1 MIGSAILAFENA
13 EHAGGVEHAGLI
25 DASDW
30 LPAVTALAVFLI
42 AFVFL
47 YIKVWP
53 MIIKGLDDRE
63 AKIRHEIESAE
74 QAREQAKAAL
84 AEYQQSLAHARDEA
98 NAMIAKARSDAKMA
112 AEELRTKNQAD
123 ITEMKQRATREIESA
138 KQAAISSLYQEASS
152 LAVSIAGK
160 ILEREISPN
169 DQKRMIDDSLHELAR
184 AGKG

>member
-1 MIGSAILAFENA
+1 
-13 EHAGGVEHAGLI
+13 
-25 DASDW
+25 
-30 LPAVTALAVFLI
+30 
-42 AFVFL
+42 
-47 YIKVWP
+47 
-53 MIIKGLDDRE
+53 
-63 AKIRHEIESAE
+63 
-74 QAREQAKAAL
+74 
-84 AEYQQSLAHARDEA
+84 
-98 NAMIAKARSDAKMA
+98 MIAKARSDAKLA

-160 ILEREISPN
+160 ILEREISPS